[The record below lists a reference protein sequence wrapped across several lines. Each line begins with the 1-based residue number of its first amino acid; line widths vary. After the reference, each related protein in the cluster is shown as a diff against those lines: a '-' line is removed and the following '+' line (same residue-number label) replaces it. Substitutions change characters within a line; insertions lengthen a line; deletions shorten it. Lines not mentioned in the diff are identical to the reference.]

1 MRKALSLFLVS
12 SFVVANAAC
21 GGGSPT
27 PPKPPEEPVGA
38 ADSGADM
45 PAPPSGSMADSGA
58 SAEPASTGSTET
70 APPPKAAGVSLPADT
85 VKIALKGK
93 KTANLELKSDG
104 TVMNAGKA
112 AAKITSSEV
121 QDKDG
126 KALLTVSGDAVN
138 TPGGT
143 SVANFQG
150 DDLVSAKGDKLSM
163 KDDGSLTWTAGGK
176 DTPAG
181 KAEGGASA
189 KRATL
194 LAAWFVLSPPPKEKA
209 PAAGAAGAGGKDTA
223 TKPGAGGKD
232 TGTKPGGK
240 DTGTKPAPKK

>member
-45 PAPPSGSMADSGA
+45 PAPPSTGSDAGA

-70 APPPKAAGVSLPADT
+70 AAAPPTPVGVSLPKDT

-93 KTANLELKSDG
+93 KTATLELKSDG

-138 TPGGT
+138 TPAGT

-150 DDLVSAKGDKLSM
+150 DDLVGAKGDKLSM

-181 KAEGGASA
+181 KAEGGAAA

-209 PAAGAAGAGGKDTA
+209 PAAGAGGAGGKDTA

-232 TGTKPGGK
+232 TGTKPAGK